1 MSNKSESFTAVAYRQ
16 FKKSKFGIAGFY
28 IVLLLFITSIL
39 ALFDLTP
46 FSYTEGNIENILQP
60 VSSVHWFGTD
70 DLGRDVFSRVVEG
83 SVISLSVGIG
93 AMLISLVIGVFLG
106 ALAGFYGKW
115 VDLLIMQV
123 TDIFLSFPTI
133 LFALAVIAIFEE
145 TTIATIIYVLG
156 FLGWPGICRLLR
168 GKILQVREEEYV
180 AAAKA
185 LGMNDFQVIFKHVLP
200 NAVAPLMVAT
210 TVGIAGNILSEAW
223 LSFLGIGVPPPEPS
237 WGRMI
242 SEGQNQLATNPEV
255 CIFSGLAIFITV
267 MAFNL
272 LGDGL
277 RDAIDP
283 KLKI

>member
-1 MSNKSESFTAVAYRQ
+1 M
-16 FKKSKFGIAGFY
+16 
-28 IVLLLFITSIL
+28 
-39 ALFDLTP
+39 
-46 FSYTEGNIENILQP
+46 
-60 VSSVHWFGTD
+60 
-70 DLGRDVFSRVVEG
+70 
-83 SVISLSVGIG
+83 
-93 AMLISLVIGVFLG
+93 IGVFLG

-185 LGMNDFQVIFKHVLP
+185 LGMNDFQVIFKHILP

-255 CIFSGLAIFITV
+255 CIFSGLAIFVTV